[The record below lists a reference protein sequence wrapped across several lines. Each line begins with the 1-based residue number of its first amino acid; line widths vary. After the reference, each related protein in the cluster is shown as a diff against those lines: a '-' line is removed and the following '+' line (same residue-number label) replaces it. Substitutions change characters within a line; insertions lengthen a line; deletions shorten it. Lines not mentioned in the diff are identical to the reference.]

1 MIELSY
7 DGIADWGDLSGCISS
22 DTDGTALITFSAGD
36 VQLGIEDDSILLSG
50 VDAASLEASDF
61 AFA

>member
-7 DGIADWGDLSGCISS
+7 EGIADWGDLSGCISS
-22 DTDGTALITFSAGD
+22 DVDGTALVTFS
-36 VQLGIEDDSILLSG
+36 EEDSIILSG